1 MKTRYL
7 IGIMILIVMI
17 TSAVV
22 LVYYHSTTEMY
33 YHSTTE
39 NNSREAPITVP
50 GRSHFGAERFIMKPE
65 MVELSAGET
74 KEVNINLE
82 TRESGPGKVAYSF
95 FRVKRVYSDEE
106 IPMPDGLNVS
116 IEPSTFMA
124 YPNETY
130 NSTLTINTTQD
141 IPRGEY
147 VLSVNG
153 VYESTGKHGGEG
165 GVGTLTV
172 NVV

>member
-1 MKTRYL
+1 MKTKYL
-7 IGIMILIVMI
+7 IGIILLIVMI
-17 TSAVV
+17 ASVV
-22 LVYYHSTTEMY
+22 ALLYH
-33 YHSTTE
+33 HPNIE
-39 NNSREAPITVP
+39 NNSRDVPITVP
-50 GRSHFGAERFIMKPE
+50 GRSHFGAQRFIMEPE

-82 TRESGPGKVAYSF
+82 TRKSGPGKVTYNL
-95 FRVKRVYSDEE
+95 FRVKRVYSDGE

-130 NSTLTINTTQD
+130 NSTLTINTCQD
-141 IPRGEY
+141 LPRDEY
-147 VLSVNG
+147 RIHVNV
-153 VYESTGKHGGEG
+153 VYESTGKHGGHG
-165 GVGTLTV
+165 GAGTLTV